1 MVVVV
6 VVLLVPSKLMM
17 GWLDTGWAETAGPA
31 LVCETNFGLAPT
43 LDLISLIFL
52 SVNINWSTL

>member
-1 MVVVV
+1 MV
-6 VVLLVPSKLMM
+6 PIPTKLAMAC
-17 GWLDTGWAETAGPA
+17 LDTGWADSAGPA

-52 SVNINWSTL
+52 SVNINWSIL